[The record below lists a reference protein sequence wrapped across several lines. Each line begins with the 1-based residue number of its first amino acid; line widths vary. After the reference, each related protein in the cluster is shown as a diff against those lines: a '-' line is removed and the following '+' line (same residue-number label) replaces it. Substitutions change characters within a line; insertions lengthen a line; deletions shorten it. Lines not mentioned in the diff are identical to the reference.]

1 MNKFFRILALG
12 SVLVLSAC
20 GGDSDSSGSNNSTPT
35 NPTPTPTNPT
45 PTNPTLATCAST
57 GTSPA
62 TVNVTV
68 PEGGSCTYSV
78 PFINSGDTMTYTC
91 SNGTLSSGG
100 VISGG
105 GINFNNYQFR
115 CDE

>member
-1 MNKFFRILALG
+1 MEKYMNKFSRILALS

-20 GGDSDSSGSNNSTPT
+20 GGDSDSSGSNNS
-35 NPTPTPTNPT
+35 TPTNPT

-68 PEGGSCTYSV
+68 PKDGSCIYSV
-78 PFINSGDTMTYTC
+78 PFINSGDKMTYTC

-105 GINFNNYQFR
+105 GLNFNNYQFR
-115 CDE
+115 CDK